1 MFKIFLVPPHVVEAT
16 SPQSSSV
23 QTRILKNYRR
33 KTKVQEEENQIEK
46 VAWVFL
52 FFKCN
57 ITYVACSILLL
68 KVTGIETTLVR
79 VNI

>member
-1 MFKIFLVPPHVVEAT
+1 MTHKKKYKET
-16 SPQSSSV
+16 SKNSFNDLFCVTQ
-23 QTRILKNYRR
+23 ILKNYRR

-46 VAWVFL
+46 GAWVFL
-52 FFKCN
+52 FFKCK